1 MKRDC
6 SSITRHLK
14 ERQVLTMQID
24 RPLSNI
30 NNPLQTGQVNQPYS
44 IPVAGAAPSQ
54 HTQDMALK
62 KQCQEF
68 ESVLIGQMF
77 KQMRPKA
84 EEEDMF
90 GSTKDREMFNEMV
103 DSERSK
109 AWAQEGGIGLAAVMF
124 QQMKDSSK
132 KL

>member
-1 MKRDC
+1 
-6 SSITRHLK
+6 
-14 ERQVLTMQID
+14 MQID
-24 RPLSNI
+24 RPVFNI
-30 NNPLQTGQVNQPYS
+30 NNNPSQAPSGQVQPPF
-44 IPVAGAAPSQ
+44 IPVANTAPTQ

-90 GSTKDREMFNEMV
+90 GSTKEREMFNEML
-103 DSERSK
+103 DGERAKS
-109 AWAQEGGIGLAAVMF
+109 WAQEGGIGLAAVMF
-124 QQMKDSSK
+124 QQMKDANR

>member
-1 MKRDC
+1 
-6 SSITRHLK
+6 
-14 ERQVLTMQID
+14 MQID
-24 RPLSNI
+24 RPLLNMNNI
-30 NNPLQTGQVNQPYS
+30 PQTPAGQQSFS
-44 IPVAGAAPSQ
+44 IPVAGNAPSQ

-90 GSTKDREMFNEMV
+90 GNTKDREMFNEMI
-103 DSERSK
+103 DTERSK

>member
-1 MKRDC
+1 
-6 SSITRHLK
+6 
-14 ERQVLTMQID
+14 MQID
-24 RPLSNI
+24 RPVFNI
-30 NNPLQTGQVNQPYS
+30 NNSSQTPAGQIQQTFA
-44 IPVAGAAPSQ
+44 IPVAGAAPTQ

-90 GSTKDREMFNEMV
+90 GSTKEREMFNEML
-103 DSERSK
+103 DGERAK
-109 AWAQEGGIGLAAVMF
+109 VWAQEGGIGLAAVMF
-124 QQMKDSSK
+124 QQMKDANR